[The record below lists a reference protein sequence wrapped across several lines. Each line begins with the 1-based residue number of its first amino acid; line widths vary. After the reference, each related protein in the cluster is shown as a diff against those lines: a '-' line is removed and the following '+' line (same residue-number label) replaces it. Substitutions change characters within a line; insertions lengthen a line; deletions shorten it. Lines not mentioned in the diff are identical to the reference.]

1 MPDDYLWDKTGEP
14 DAEVE
19 RLERLLGQFRE
30 DLPAPD
36 VPEPARAI
44 RFPRRFWIPL
54 AAAAALLLTFGTWVA
69 LRWYLLPPGWEVARL
84 EGAPRIGDRPLGV
97 SGRLAV
103 GEWLLTDG
111 ASRAELKVDGLGVVE
126 VGPNSRLHLLKATLT
141 QQHFVL
147 ERGFIRAQI
156 LAPPYVFIVNTPSA
170 YAMDMGCAYTL
181 DVKDDGSGVLR
192 VTSGWVDFQHGNR
205 QSLVPAG
212 AAAET
217 RPGIGPGAPY
227 FEDASERFRAALST
241 VNFDTGDS
249 QARAAAFSVVLAE
262 ARRRDAFTLLNLFRR
277 VEPEDRGRLFDRIA
291 HLLPPLPADARAQV
305 VAGNLRPLEPWWDA
319 LGIGHPKKGLLRPP
333 RVEY

>member
-30 DLPAPD
+30 DVPAPD
-36 VPEPARAI
+36 VPAPARAI
-44 RFPRRFWIPL
+44 QSTRRFWIPL
-54 AAAAALLLTFGTWVA
+54 AAAAALLLAFGTWVA
-69 LRWYLLPPGWEVARL
+69 VHWYFRTPGWEVARL
-84 EGAPRIGDRPLGV
+84 EGTPRIGGRPLGA

-103 GEWLLTDG
+103 GEWLVTDA
-111 ASRAELKVDGLGVVE
+111 ASRAELNVDGLGIVE
-126 VGPNSRLHLLKATLT
+126 VGPNSRLHLVKATLT

-156 LAPPYVFIVNTPSA
+156 LAPPYVFIVHTPSA

-192 VTSGWVDFQHGNR
+192 VTSGWVDFQHGDR

-241 VNFDTGDS
+241 VNFDIGDS
-249 QARAAAFSVVLAE
+249 QARTAAFSVVLAE

-277 VEPEDRGRLFDRIA
+277 VEPEDRGRLFDRISQS
-291 HLLPPLPADARAQV
+291 LPPLPADARAQV
-305 VAGNLRPLEPWWDA
+305 VAGNLQPLGPWWNA
-319 LGIGHPKKGLLRPP
+319 LGIGHPKKGLFRPP
-333 RVEY
+333 HVDY